1 MRAVRYHEYGSAD
14 VLGVDQLERPVPA
27 EDEVLVE
34 MRAASVNPVDV
45 MFRSGEYGEVPL
57 PAIPG
62 GDGAGVVATVGEDV
76 DRFESGDRVFASG
89 MDRAEGGTFTE
100 YAAIP
105 ATKLAHLPDDTSFEE
120 GAAIAN
126 VGATAWTALEEVAG
140 VRCGDRVLVHGGSG
154 GVGHAAVQIAA
165 SAGAEVIATAGSE
178 RARERLRSLGAAT
191 ALDYASDTLAED
203 VLAAT
208 DGEGT
213 ETVLDHRLQEY
224 LDLDLQVVAEGGD
237 IVAIMGNIPGTSGV
251 PFYRKEVTLH
261 ALRMDNH
268 SDRAPML
275 ERLARLM
282 ERGHLTPVVADTY
295 DLEAASQAQTDVLMG
310 GYVGK
315 LVVTP

>member
-1 MRAVRYHEYGSAD
+1 MRAVRYHEYGGPD
-14 VLGVDQLERPVPA
+14 VLGIDQIDRPSPA

-45 MFRSGEYGEVPL
+45 MFRSGEYGEIPL
-57 PAIPG
+57 PSIPG
-62 GDGAGVVATVGEDV
+62 GDGAGVVTAVGDDV
-76 DRFESGDRVFASG
+76 DRFEQGDRLFASG
-89 MDRAEGGTFTE
+89 MDRAEGGTVAE

-105 ATKLAHLPDDTSFEE
+105 ATKLAHLPDHVSFKE
-120 GAAIAN
+120 GAAVAN

-140 VRCGDRVLVHGGSG
+140 IQTGDSVLVHGGAG

-178 RARERLRSLGAAT
+178 AARERLRELGATT
-191 ALDYASDTLAED
+191 ALDYGSETLAED

-208 DGEGT
+208 DGEGV
-213 ETVLDHRLQEY
+213 ETVLDHRLQQY
-224 LDLDLQVVAEGGD
+224 LQTDLQVLTEGGD
-237 IVAIMGNIPGTSGV
+237 IVAIMGNIPDTSGV
-251 PFYRKEVTLH
+251 PFYTKEATLQ

-268 SDRAPML
+268 PVRAPTL
-275 ERLARLM
+275 ARLAGLM
-282 ERGHLTPVVADTY
+282 ERGDLTPVVADTY
-295 DLEAASQAQTDVLMG
+295 DLNEVAEAQADVLAG